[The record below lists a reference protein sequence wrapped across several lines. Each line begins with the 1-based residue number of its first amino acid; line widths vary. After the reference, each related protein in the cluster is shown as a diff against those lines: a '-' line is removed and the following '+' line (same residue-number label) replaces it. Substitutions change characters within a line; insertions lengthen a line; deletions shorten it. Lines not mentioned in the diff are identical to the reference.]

1 MDHRYC
7 HKTVWLVLQG
17 REKIGLVLTFTN
29 MGFDVVV
36 SDVDTVWLQN
46 PLPYLA
52 NYPEADILVS
62 SDSLVSPHAD
72 FTPQLHYLIVPL
84 HDKHLS

>member
-1 MDHRYC
+1 
-7 HKTVWLVLQG
+7 
-17 REKIGLVLTFTN
+17 

-52 NYPEADILVS
+52 NYPDADILVS
-62 SDSLVSPHAD
+62 SDSLVSSASAQFAALQAVCPAVSQSMSLAVLAQEAEQDRARHNND
-72 FTPQLHYLIVPL
+72 LRF
-84 HDKHLS
+84 KHCCVW

>member
-1 MDHRYC
+1 
-7 HKTVWLVLQG
+7 
-17 REKIGLVLTFTN
+17 

-52 NYPEADILVS
+52 NYPDADILVS
-62 SDSLVSPHAD
+62 SDSLVSPASA
-72 FTPQLHYLIVPL
+72 QLAARQSVCPAVSRSMSLAVL
-84 HDKHLS
+84 AQEAG